1 MVIEALNKMHY
12 SCDVFRTPTS
22 SCSGS
27 SADVS
32 DESVIAAARARWER
46 VTEYLVALAGS
57 VNPSRWDEPSAN
69 VGWTNKELLAHL
81 ATGYMTRFAR
91 YRAVID
97 GIDPV
102 KPDELTA
109 NNENI
114 GKWRYAAPEGI
125 VAEMR
130 RIRREFAALMARLEP
145 GHLSLMTPLTETP
158 RLVRD
163 DLQQIDRHDVDHAG
177 DLLPASVEPPSK
189 PD

>member
-1 MVIEALNKMHY
+1 M
-12 SCDVFRTPTS
+12 
-22 SCSGS
+22 
-27 SADVS
+27 S
-32 DESVIAAARARWER
+32 DETVIADARAPSAR
-46 VTEYLVALAGS
+46 VTEYLVALATA
-57 VNPSRWDEPSAN
+57 VDRSRWDEPSAN

-91 YRAVID
+91 YRAIID

-109 NNENI
+109 NSENI
-114 GKWRYAAPEGI
+114 GKWRNATPEEI
-125 VAEMR
+125 VAELR
-130 RIRREFAALMARLEP
+130 RIRREFAALMARLQP

-163 DLQQIDRHDVDHAG
+163 DLMQIDRHDVDHAA
-177 DLLPASVEPPSK
+177 DLLPASAKPPTK